1 MRSEFLVFYF
11 SLLGL
16 LCLFGIHLYWLL
28 ILYRRHHRTKP
39 EKPELTSRPYVTV
52 QLPLYNEKRVARRLI
67 EAVANFQWPQDKLEI
82 QVLDDSTDET
92 TELAGEVIAELC
104 ARGHDV
110 KLIHR
115 DCRDEY
121 KAGALANGL
130 KTASGEFVA
139 VFDADNIPPRDFLI
153 ESLPYFADK
162 TIGMVQARWDFV
174 NRNQSLLCRAQALFL
189 DSHFGIEQLARS
201 RGGLLLNFNGSAGIW
216 RTKAIVESGGW
227 SGKTLTEDLELSFRA
242 QLAGWRFIYLD
253 DLLVPTELPASVH
266 GFRAQQYRWAKGA
279 VETAL
284 IMLPTIWRSMIPLRQ
299 KIAASMHLT
308 HKFINLVMVAL
319 AVTLV
324 PALYLRLEGGIEKL
338 FLIDLPIFLLGA
350 GSMSLFYG
358 VSFRRMNKNPRLRDM
373 LILPFLTS
381 LGVALAV
388 NNTRAVLSALMR
400 RRSEFIRTPKTGV
413 DKEAVESNEALP
425 SAYRLPRDGSVHIEA
440 ALALYAT
447 FSVAAALSLHLYF
460 TAPFLATFAVGY
472 SYLSVLNYRETS
484 N

>member
-1 MRSEFLVFYF
+1 MRSEFLILYF

-28 ILYRRHHRTKP
+28 FLYHRHHQAKP
-39 EKPELTSRPYVTV
+39 SKPRLAGYPKVTV

-67 EAVANFQWPQDKLEI
+67 EAVASFHWPKDKLEI

-92 TELAGEVIAELC
+92 TELVSDVVGELSAL
-104 ARGHDV
+104 GHDV

-115 DCRDEY
+115 NCRDEY

-130 KTASGEFVA
+130 LTASGEFIA
-139 VFDADNIPPRDFLI
+139 VFDADNIPPKDFLL
-153 ESLPYFADK
+153 ESLPYFIDDSV
-162 TIGMVQARWDFV
+162 GMVQARWDFV
-174 NRNQSLLCRAQALFL
+174 NREQSLLCRAQALFL

-216 RTKAIVESGGW
+216 RKRAIDESGGW
-227 SGKTLTEDLELSFRA
+227 SGRTLTEDLELSFRA
-242 QLAGWRFIYLD
+242 QLVGWRFIYLD
-253 DLLVPTELPASVH
+253 DLLVPTELPASVR
-266 GFRAQQYRWAKGA
+266 GFRSQQYRWAKGA

-284 IMLPTIWRSMIPLRQ
+284 LMLPTIWRAVLPLKQ
-299 KIAASMHLT
+299 KVAATMHLT

-319 AVTLV
+319 ALTLV
-324 PALYLRLEGGIEKL
+324 PALYIRLEGGMEKL

-358 VSFRRMNKNPRLRDM
+358 VSFRRANKNPRLKDM

-388 NNTRAVLSALMR
+388 NNTRAVISALLG
-400 RRSEFIRTPKTGV
+400 RRSEFVRTPKTGV
-413 DKEAVESNEALP
+413 ERQSSEALP
-425 SAYRLPRDGSVHIEA
+425 RAYRLRRDGSVHIEA

-447 FSVAAALSLHLYF
+447 FSVVAALSLHLYF
-460 TAPFLATFAVGY
+460 TAPFLATFAIGY
-472 SYLSVLNYRETS
+472 SYLSFLNYRETAG
-484 N
+484 